1 MTDLTTCE
9 PVNGLDLPALV
20 ALVEDIR
27 ADPGKAK
34 AAFRVTTRWAGQ
46 TSSETIVGS
55 CQIGGSPV
63 DRSFTILADEPR
75 ELMGQDSA
83 PNPQELLMAAL
94 NACLVVGYVA
104 NASVIGIDLT
114 ELEIETWG
122 ELDLRGYL
130 GMDDAVV
137 SGYQQ
142 LDYVVRIAGA
152 GTAEQFESI
161 HQVVKRTSPNFF
173 NLNQPIRLNGR
184 LEIG

>member
-1 MTDLTTCE
+1 MTDPTTCE

-20 ALVEDIR
+20 AMVEDIR
-27 ADPGKAK
+27 ADPAKAT
-34 AAFRVTTRWAGQ
+34 AAFRVTTRWTGQ
-46 TSSETIVGS
+46 TSSETIAGS
-55 CQIGGSPV
+55 CEIGGSQV

-75 ELMGQDSA
+75 ALMGHDSA

-104 NASVIGIDLT
+104 NAAVIGIDLT
-114 ELEIETWG
+114 EVEIETWG
-122 ELDLRGYL
+122 DLDLRGYL
-130 GMDDAVV
+130 GLDDAVAP
-137 SGYQQ
+137 GYRE

-152 GTAEQFESI
+152 GKAEQFESI
-161 HQVVKRTSPNFF
+161 HELVKRTSPNFF

>member
-9 PVNGLDLPALV
+9 PVNGLDLPAL
-20 ALVEDIR
+20 AAMVETIR
-27 ADPGKAK
+27 ADPAMAT
-34 AAFRVTTRWAGQ
+34 AAFRVKTRWTGQ
-46 TSSETIVGS
+46 TSSETIIDNCEIAGS
-55 CQIGGSPV
+55 QV
-63 DRSFTILADEPR
+63 DRSFTILADEPG
-75 ELMGQDSA
+75 ELMGQDSG

-104 NASVIGIDLT
+104 NAAVIGIDLT
-114 ELEIETWG
+114 EVEIETWG

-130 GMDDAVV
+130 GMDDAIAP
-137 SGYQQ
+137 GYRQ

-161 HQVVKRTSPNFF
+161 HQLVKRTSPNFF